1 VTVVSG
7 VAANCSPEQ
16 MVRGGAAMRR
26 GRGLRLRDSRY
37 GPLHVFRLVLLVA

>member
-37 GPLHVFRLVLLVA
+37 VDFYCTRLSRLHA